1 MPPTT
6 KKRRAS
12 SDSEDEVP
20 RTSASKKNKSAAA
33 ASAPD
38 GKDDDGNPFWEL
50 SSKRRVGVSEFKK
63 LCFVNIREYYEK
75 DGKTLP
81 GKKVSLSRFGET
93 KAAMLER
100 TNADVRRKGISL
112 SVEQY
117 LALLKAAPGINAAL
131 RAKGQDVEDPD
142 EMDIEEPSVS
152 TNRRKSKSD
161 KSNIDATSDEDNDED

>member
-50 SSKRRVGVSEFKK
+50 SNKRRVGVSEFKK

-81 GKKVSLSRFGET
+81 GK
-93 KAAMLER
+93 
-100 TNADVRRKGISL
+100 KGISL

-152 TNRRKSKSD
+152 TNRKKSKSD
-161 KSNIDATSDEDNDED
+161 KSNIEATSDEDDGED